1 MTVAQILNELK
12 PRKPITRETFYQYA
26 RRFKIK
32 PLSKVRQHPQ
42 QYPAD
47 TPHRILFKLGLV
59 NGRTTVKTKLTKS
72 RN

>member
-1 MTVAQILNELK
+1 MTVHQIIRELK
-12 PRKPITRETFYQYA
+12 PRKSISRETFYQYA
-26 RRFKIK
+26 RRFHIK

-47 TPHRILFKLGLV
+47 TAQRILFKLGLA
-59 NGRTTVKTKLTKS
+59 NGKVKVSPKS